1 MPYFLLSTVPIT
13 IPWCQLTAEA
23 SYTTKLR
30 QFTLSLYH
38 NIFKCPLQQ
47 VNKHRSQTQAIKQ
60 SGKTKTEKLDKAN
73 LMGNNSKIDRELGQE
88 LCTTYNQS
96 P

>member
-1 MPYFLLSTVPIT
+1 LRPYFLLSTVPIT
-13 IPWCQLTAEA
+13 IAQCQLTAEA
-23 SYTTKLR
+23 SYTTRLR
-30 QFTLSLYH
+30 HFTLYH
-38 NIFKCPLQQ
+38 NILKCPLQQ

-88 LCTTYNQS
+88 LSTTYNQS